1 MTGRA
6 LLAGYVADLAIGD
19 PARFHPVA
27 GFGRAAAGVERRSW
41 RPSRSAGVVHAA
53 ALVLTAAALARR
65 LDRALI
71 RVRAARGALTVAVV
85 WAALGGRSLGR
96 EGRAVA
102 ALVASGDLSAAR
114 RRIGALVGRDPAD
127 LAAGELCR
135 AAVESIA
142 ENTADAV
149 VAPLLWGSVA
159 GPAGVVAYRAA
170 NTLDA
175 MVGHRCA
182 RYERFGWAAAH
193 LDDLLTWPAAR
204 VGAGLAVVLAP
215 LAGGRA
221 RDAWRVLHDDGA
233 AHPSPNA
240 GRLEAAFAGALGV
253 SLGGRNSYDGRIEQR
268 PRLGDGRVPGPGDV
282 ADAVRLSALVG
293 AAAALCAA
301 AVGEAVGP

>member
-19 PARFHPVA
+19 PVRFHPVA
-27 GFGRAAAGVERRSW
+27 GFGRAAAGVERRTW
-41 RPSRSAGVVHAA
+41 RPSRFAGLLYAGG
-53 ALVLTAAALARR
+53 LVLAAGAVAGA
-65 LDRALI
+65 LDRALSPA
-71 RVRAARGALTVAVV
+71 RAARGALTVAVV

-102 ALVASGDLSAAR
+102 ALVAAGDLDAAR
-114 RRIGALVGRDPAD
+114 RRIGALVGRDPAG
-127 LAAGELCR
+127 LTSGELCR

-142 ENTADAV
+142 ENTADAI
-149 VAPLLWGSVA
+149 VAPLLWGSLA

-175 MVGHRCA
+175 MVGHRCP

-204 VGAGLAVVLAP
+204 IGAALAVVLAP
-215 LAGGRA
+215 LAGGRG
-221 RDAWRVLHDDGA
+221 RDAWRVLRDDGA

-253 SLGGRNSYDGRIEQR
+253 RLGGRNAYDGRLEQR
-268 PRLGDGRVPGPGDV
+268 PQLGDGRVPGPADV
-282 ADAVRLSALVG
+282 AGAVRLSALVG
-293 AAAALCAA
+293 GAAALCAA
-301 AVGEAVGP
+301 AVGDTVAS